1 MLKSIGEGIVYT
13 VNYAV
18 VKFERKILRRLEPR
32 NLQLKSVVVI
42 FVLMSMQVITNGL
55 IGTNVEG
62 WTFVEGIYFGF
73 VTSSTIGFGDYMPS
87 PLRSVKTNIQQALA
101 GNTTVPSSDGATD
114 TIFWHPAD
122 IVRGIIFFFVL
133 TLDLCLASSVLNSA
147 VAPVEEWKSQ
157 PPQYLGCI
165 QSKKI
170 GERSVCRERNN
181 TSLQIT
187 RANYSNFFINKC
199 SVRKNKIAVICVLG
213 KACTIQP

>member
-1 MLKSIGEGIVYT
+1 
-13 VNYAV
+13 
-18 VKFERKILRRLEPR
+18 
-32 NLQLKSVVVI
+32 
-42 FVLMSMQVITNGL
+42 MQIITNGL
-55 IGTNVEG
+55 IGTTVGG
-62 WTFVEGIYFGF
+62 WTFGEGIYFGF
-73 VTSSTIGFGDYMPS
+73 VTSTTIGFGDYMPS

-101 GNTTVPSSDGATD
+101 GNTTSSDGATD
-114 TIFWHPAD
+114 TTFWHPAD
-122 IVRGIIFFFVL
+122 IVRGIIFLFVL
-133 TLDLCLASSVLNSA
+133 ILDLCLASSVVNSA
-147 VAPVEEWKSQ
+147 VAAVEEWKSQ
-157 PPQYLGCI
+157 PPQCLGCI